1 MIQNIKKAL
10 DDFIEGVAFA
20 PAWFVLSWQDIKVRY
35 KRSTLGPF
43 WITISLAITISF
55 MGLLYAKIFKMEIH
69 DYLPYLTAG
78 MVHWTL
84 ISTLILEGTGI
95 FSGNDMIIKQVRLPY
110 SFYIFRMLSRNTMVW
125 FHNLVVL
132 IIVNIVMKPVFTL
145 QLLWLPIAFI
155 VIYIFN
161 IGLSIIIGLLAVRFR
176 DLQQI
181 FASLTQL
188 LFFLSP
194 VMWMPSALG
203 KYTWLMNFNPFYYFL
218 ELLRYP
224 FDGTSILMNN
234 VLLISSTISVV
245 TFILGFLA
253 FAKFRS
259 RISYWV

>member
-1 MIQNIKKAL
+1 MIQNIKKAW
-10 DDFIEGVAFA
+10 DDFVEGIAFA
-20 PAWFVLSWQDIKVRY
+20 PAWFVLSWQDIKIRY

-55 MGLLYAKIFKMEIH
+55 MGVLYANIFKMEIH
-69 DYLPYLTAG
+69 EYLPYLTAG

-84 ISTLILEGTGI
+84 ISTFILEGTAI

-110 SFYIFRMLSRNTMVW
+110 SFYIFRMLSRNTMIW

-132 IIVNIVMKPVFTL
+132 LVVNVVMKPTFTFE
-145 QLLWLPIAFI
+145 LLWLPVVFI

-161 IGLSIIIGLLAVRFR
+161 TGLSIIIGLLAVRFR

-188 LFFLSP
+188 LFFISP
-194 VMWMPSALG
+194 VMWLPSALG
-203 KYTWLMNFNPFYYFL
+203 KNAWLMQINPFYYFL
-218 ELLRYP
+218 QLLRYP
-224 FDGTSILMNN
+224 FDGKSILLDN
-234 VLLISSTISVV
+234 VLLISSSIALV
-245 TFILGFLA
+245 TFVLGFLA